1 MIKKITNFIIPFVV
15 TTIILLVYFYLVHG
29 LPVAQELEKTN
40 IVSVQI
46 MQGNKTINLTDDG
59 DIEKA
64 VNVAKILSFRFGEA
78 NGGPADTTCTF
89 YQRDGSKIEIGANND
104 TIFKNDRQYVG
115 VNDSCQLFGNLI
127 QGLFFSETLKMGN
140 CIINE

>member
-1 MIKKITNFIIPFVV
+1 MIKKVANFIISFVI
-15 TTIILLVYFYLVHG
+15 TTIILLVYFYLAHG

-46 MQGNKTINLTDDG
+46 VQGNETINLTG
-59 DIEKA
+59 DEDLEKA
-64 VNVAKILSFRFGEA
+64 VNVVKVLSFRFGEA

-104 TIFKNDRQYVG
+104 TIFKNGKQYVG
-115 VNDSCQLFGNLI
+115 VNDSCRLFGNLI
-127 QGLFFSETLKMGN
+127 QGLFFSETLQDGKLYN
-140 CIINE
+140 

>member
-1 MIKKITNFIIPFVV
+1 MFKKVTNFIISFVI
-15 TTIILLVYFYLVHG
+15 TTLILLVYFYLVHG

-40 IVSVQI
+40 TVSVQI
-46 MQGNKTINLTDDG
+46 MQENKTITLTNDE

-64 VNVAKILSFRFGEA
+64 VNVVKVLSFHFGEA
-78 NGGPADTTCTF
+78 NDGHADTMCTF

-115 VNDSCQLFGNLI
+115 VNESCQFFENLV
-127 QGLFFSETLKMGN
+127 QGLFFSETPQGGKLCN
-140 CIINE
+140 

>member
-1 MIKKITNFIIPFVV
+1 MIKKVTNFITPFVI
-15 TTIILLVYFYLVHG
+15 TTLILLAYFYLVHG

-46 MQGNKTINLTDDG
+46 MQENKTITLTNDE

-64 VNVAKILSFRFGEA
+64 VNVVKVLSFHFGEA
-78 NGGPADTTCTF
+78 NGGPADTMCTF
-89 YQRDGSKIEIGANND
+89 YQRDGSKIKIGTNND

-115 VNDSCQLFGNLI
+115 VNESCQFFENLT
-127 QGLFFSETLKMGN
+127 QGLFFSETLQGGKLCN
-140 CIINE
+140 

>member
-1 MIKKITNFIIPFVV
+1 MIKKVANFIISFVI
-15 TTIILLVYFYLVHG
+15 TTIILLVYFYLAHG

-46 MQGNKTINLTDDG
+46 VQGNETINLTG
-59 DIEKA
+59 DEDLEKA
-64 VNVAKILSFRFGEA
+64 VNVVKVLNFRFGEA

-104 TIFKNDRQYVG
+104 TIFKNGKQYVG
-115 VNDSCQLFGNLI
+115 VNDSCRFFGNLI
-127 QGLFFSETLKMGN
+127 QGFFFSETLQDGKLYN
-140 CIINE
+140 